1 MIIEQKEMKMEK
13 SLFGKILKNHSL
25 AMILCCAIPLVLFLI
40 LSLSGSL
47 GSWGYYALFLL
58 CPLLHIFMMRG
69 HGSHVDQPKGHPS
82 PAHETEG
89 PIPSPNLAKDLQ
101 TTKKEP
107 NLND

>member
-1 MIIEQKEMKMEK
+1 MKK
-13 SLFGKILKNHSL
+13 SDFGKILQNHSL

-58 CPLLHIFMMRG
+58 CPLLHILMMRG
-69 HGSHVDQPKGHPS
+69 HRMTSDHIKTQASSADEAKRLN
-82 PAHETEG
+82 
-89 PIPSPNLAKDLQ
+89 PSPNLAKDLQ
-101 TTKKEP
+101 RTKKEP